1 MCTMKHENYLKS
13 LGRRIK
19 SLRKEK
25 NLSQDRLSEK
35 IDKSVDTISNIE
47 RGKFA
52 PRLDTALEIARALDV
67 ELFELFKVR
76 DLPLSDMQRTKL
88 LDEIFD
94 LLQDQPEEIL
104 RFTLSQTQQLV
115 TLRDKFSAQLKK

>member
-1 MCTMKHENYLKS
+1 MKHESYLKS

-67 ELFELFKVR
+67 ELFELFRVR
-76 DLPLSDMQRTKL
+76 DLPLSEMQRTKL

-104 RFTLSQTQQLV
+104 RFALSQTQQLV
-115 TLRDKFSAQLKK
+115 SLRDKFSAQMKK

>member
-1 MCTMKHENYLKS
+1 MKHENYLKS

>member
-1 MCTMKHENYLKS
+1 MSHDDYLKS
-13 LGRRIK
+13 LGHRIK
-19 SLRKEK
+19 TLRKAK
-25 NLSQDRLSEK
+25 NLSQEALSEK

-47 RGKFA
+47 RAVSA
-52 PRLDTALEIARALDV
+52 PRLETAIEIARALDV
-67 ELFELFKVR
+67 EPYELFRIR
-76 DLPLSDMQRTKL
+76 DLPLSDKQRTKL

>member
-67 ELFELFKVR
+67 ELFELFRVR
-76 DLPLSDMQRTKL
+76 DLPLSEMQRTKL

-104 RFTLSQTQQLV
+104 RFALSQTQQLV
-115 TLRDKFSAQLKK
+115 SLRDKFSAQMKK

>member
-1 MCTMKHENYLKS
+1 MKHENYLKS

-67 ELFELFKVR
+67 ELFELFRVR
-76 DLPLSDMQRTKL
+76 DLPLSEMQRTKL

-104 RFTLSQTQQLV
+104 RFALSQTQQLV
-115 TLRDKFSAQLKK
+115 SLRDKFSAQMKK

>member
-1 MCTMKHENYLKS
+1 MCTMKHESYLKS

-67 ELFELFKVR
+67 ELFELFRVR
-76 DLPLSDMQRTKL
+76 DLPLSEMQRTKL

-104 RFTLSQTQQLV
+104 RFALSQTQQLV
-115 TLRDKFSAQLKK
+115 SLRDKFSAQMKK

>member
-1 MCTMKHENYLKS
+1 MCTMKHESYLKS

-88 LDEIFD
+88 LDEIFN